1 MLSDFLFSLLLFFS
15 FLVVMTY
22 FFRNFNSSL
31 RILNSTYL
39 IVYLFLI
46 LLGDIIILFLF
57 SMMGYSFSLII
68 TVTFKF
74 FLIYIQL
81 LTTCISS
88 SRNGHY
94 ENFPIHVGKSSGTVI
109 VQVLFRQLR
118 HHGCRFPL
126 IYTWHYS

>member
-1 MLSDFLFSLLLFFS
+1 MCCSDKQKALPDSKVMLSDFLFSLLLFFS

-57 SMMGYSFSLII
+57 SMMVYSFSLII

-74 FLIYIQL
+74 F
-81 LTTCISS
+81 S
-88 SRNGHY
+88 H
-94 ENFPIHVGKSSGTVI
+94 
-109 VQVLFRQLR
+109 
-118 HHGCRFPL
+118 
-126 IYTWHYS
+126 IYTVVNYLYIFI